1 MGMAVKIVAY
11 ALASVILL
19 RGLPALS
26 QSASTSQQLQTHA
39 RQAQEFLR
47 TNQPDLAITEYK
59 AILKLDPNNLDAR
72 SGLGTLLYF
81 RGDYAKAVV
90 ELRAVV
96 KSQPA
101 LWKMVTLLGMCE
113 RRVGHVADARADLEK
128 AFPQLTE
135 EKLRVQTGMELVEIY
150 YASRDLDKA
159 ADIVSI
165 LRRLKPEDA
174 AILFTAHRI
183 YSEQAD
189 EAKLGIA
196 MLAPKSAWMHQLL
209 AQEMLAQGNNEAAI
223 AHYREALKVD
233 DRLPGL
239 HFELGELLRSSSVPA
254 EKEQAEQEY
263 LAALSQSPLDEKS
276 ECRLG
281 KIALARSDLKS
292 AYAHYSRALELQP
305 DDPEANLGV
314 GKILLSMNQPQKA
327 QPLME
332 KAVRLDPSDA
342 VAHYRLGSLY
352 RQMGRPDDARREIAE
367 FQRLKEMKERLKDL
381 YKELRLQSKA
391 ESLDADLPH

>member
-135 EKLRVQTGMELVEIY
+135 EKLR
-150 YASRDLDKA
+150 
-159 ADIVSI
+159 
-165 LRRLKPEDA
+165 
-174 AILFTAHRI
+174 
-183 YSEQAD
+183 
-189 EAKLGIA
+189 
-196 MLAPKSAWMHQLL
+196 
-209 AQEMLAQGNNEAAI
+209 
-223 AHYREALKVD
+223 
-233 DRLPGL
+233 
-239 HFELGELLRSSSVPA
+239 
-254 EKEQAEQEY
+254 
-263 LAALSQSPLDEKS
+263 
-276 ECRLG
+276 
-281 KIALARSDLKS
+281 
-292 AYAHYSRALELQP
+292 
-305 DDPEANLGV
+305 
-314 GKILLSMNQPQKA
+314 
-327 QPLME
+327 
-332 KAVRLDPSDA
+332 
-342 VAHYRLGSLY
+342 
-352 RQMGRPDDARREIAE
+352 
-367 FQRLKEMKERLKDL
+367 
-381 YKELRLQSKA
+381 
-391 ESLDADLPH
+391 